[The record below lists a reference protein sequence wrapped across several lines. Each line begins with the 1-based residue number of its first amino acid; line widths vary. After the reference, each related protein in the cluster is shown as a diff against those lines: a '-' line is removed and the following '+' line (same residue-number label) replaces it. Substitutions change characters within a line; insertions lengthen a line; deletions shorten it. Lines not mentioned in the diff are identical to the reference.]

1 MLNGSSDRNR
11 AQLWGSE
18 GWFGLKDSS
27 HGIWAFFQFSNQLAA
42 PMILLG
48 AITAD
53 WFSWGIYQTV
63 RLESMTRFGFTQITP
78 CIDEAIGC
86 NWSLE
91 TPKGESIE
99 TYSTFWRIQVCKQ
112 IAKLLCLQTGRVA
125 TWKGDAVMLV
135 FSLSRSCSLLSSSK
149 FWRVTT
155 ILNNESTLGDSELL
169 HTFLC
174 QTHPKKLSKTNIA
187 VKSREIRK

>member
-27 HGIWAFFQFSNQLAA
+27 HGIWAFFQFSNQLAV

-48 AITAD
+48 CNNCRLAFMWDLPNGSFGKHDKIWFTRIT
-53 WFSWGIYQTV
+53 S
-63 RLESMTRFGFTQITP
+63 R
-78 CIDEAIGC
+78 IDKAIGC
-86 NWSLE
+86 NWTLE

-99 TYSTFWRIQVCKQ
+99 TYRTFWRIQVCKQ

-125 TWKGDAVMLV
+125 TCKGMRWCLFSCCNSIFQWLLTCAACCLLASSDALQQ
-135 FSLSRSCSLLSSSK
+135 S
-149 FWRVTT
+149 
-155 ILNNESTLGDSELL
+155 
-169 HTFLC
+169 
-174 QTHPKKLSKTNIA
+174 
-187 VKSREIRK
+187 